1 MDLNWRRIAL
11 WSALALTLIAG
22 LAFAFWPRAIQ
33 VDFAVVE
40 HGPLTVTVDDEG
52 ETRVK
57 DVYVLSTP
65 VTGRAL
71 RIESDVGD
79 QVIADQTIVARIE
92 PIDPT
97 FLDVRTE
104 AQAKAAVQAAEAAKA
119 LTEAELEQSRA
130 ELEFAMTEL
139 ERAQR
144 LYKKK
149 AISQRAFDDA
159 QRNIRNRR
167 AEVARTQAA
176 LNMRN
181 FELAKARALLV
192 SPAQTRQKSGDC
204 ECVSIP
210 APVSGR
216 ILRILH
222 KSEGVVNAG
231 DPLVEIGNPGDLE
244 IVVDLL
250 SSDAVKVEAGQRVI
264 IEEWGGAAPLTGAVR
279 RVEPFGFTKISALGI
294 EEQRV
299 NVIIDI
305 RDPRDRWSRLG
316 HGYRVETRIVLW
328 NGGEVL
334 KLPLTALFRDGKHW
348 AVFAEKDGR
357 ARLQHVTLGRRTSLE
372 AEIKGGADPGVRVV
386 LHPSDRVT
394 DGARITARKESRSF

>member
-1 MDLNWRRIAL
+1 M
-11 WSALALTLIAG
+11 ALALIAG
-22 LAFAFWPRAIQ
+22 FAYAFWPRAIQ
-33 VDFAVVE
+33 VDFAVAE
-40 HGPLTVTVDDEG
+40 RGPLTVTIDDEG

-79 QVIADQTIVARIE
+79 QVIAGETIVARIE

-119 LTEAELEQSRA
+119 LTEAELEQSQA
-130 ELEFAMTEL
+130 ELTFAKTEL
-139 ERAQR
+139 KRAQR
-144 LYKKK
+144 LIKSKT
-149 AISQRAFDDA
+149 ISQRALDDA
-159 QRNIRNRR
+159 DRNFKKRK
-167 AEVARTQAA
+167 AEVARTEAA
-176 LNMRN
+176 LKMRE
-181 FELAKARALLV
+181 FELTQAWALLV
-192 SPAQTRQKSGDC
+192 SPTETQETRGDC
-204 ECVSIP
+204 DCVSIP

-216 ILRILH
+216 VLRILH
-222 KSEGVVNAG
+222 KSAGVVTAG

-264 IEEWGGAAPLTGAVR
+264 IEEWGGAPPLNGAVR

-305 RDPRDRWSRLG
+305 SDPRDRWSRLG

-328 NGGEVL
+328 NGDDVL
-334 KLPLTALFRDGKHW
+334 KLPLTALFRDGDRW
-348 AVFAEKDGR
+348 AVFVENAGR
-357 ARLQHVTLGRRTSLE
+357 AQRRHVTLGRRTKLE
-372 AEIKGGADPGVRVV
+372 AEIEDGIAEGTRVV

-394 DGARITARKESRSF
+394 GGTRITARKASR

>member
-1 MDLNWRRIAL
+1 MKLNWRRIAL
-11 WSALALTLIAG
+11 WSALALALIAG
-22 LAFAFWPRAIQ
+22 LGYAFWPRAVQ
-33 VDFAVVE
+33 VDFAVAE
-40 HGPLTVTVDDEG
+40 RGPLTVTIDDEG

-79 QVIADQTIVARIE
+79 QVIAGETIVARIE

-119 LTEAELEQSRA
+119 LTEAELEQSQA
-130 ELEFAMTEL
+130 ELTFAKTEL

-144 LYKKK
+144 LIKSKT
-149 AISQRAFDDA
+149 ISQRALDDA
-159 QRNIRNRR
+159 DRNFKKRK
-167 AEVARTQAA
+167 AEVARTEAA
-176 LNMRN
+176 LKMRE
-181 FELAKARALLV
+181 FELTQAWALLV
-192 SPAQTRQKSGDC
+192 SPTETQETRGDC
-204 ECVSIP
+204 DCVSIP

-216 ILRILH
+216 VLRILH
-222 KSEGVVNAG
+222 KSAGVVKAG

-250 SSDAVKVEAGQRVI
+250 SSDAVMAEAGQRVI
-264 IEEWGGAAPLTGAVR
+264 IEEWGGAAPLKGTVR

-305 RDPRDRWSRLG
+305 SDPRDRWSRLG

-328 NGGEVL
+328 NGDDVL
-334 KLPLTALFRDGKHW
+334 KLPLTALFRDGDRW
-348 AVFAEKDGR
+348 AVFVENSGR
-357 ARLQHVTLGRRTSLE
+357 AQRRHVTLGRRTKLE
-372 AEIKGGADPGVRVV
+372 AEIADGIAEGTRVV

-394 DGARITARKESRSF
+394 SGARITARKASR

>member
-1 MDLNWRRIAL
+1 MELNWRRIAL
-11 WSALALTLIAG
+11 WGVMALALIAG
-22 LAFAFWPRAIQ
+22 FAYAFWPRAIQ
-33 VDFAVVE
+33 VDFAVAE
-40 HGPLTVTVDDEG
+40 RGPLIVTVDDEG

-57 DVYVLSTP
+57 DVYVLSAP

-71 RIESDVGD
+71 RIDSDVGD
-79 QVIADQTIVARIE
+79 QVIADETVVARIE

-97 FLDVRTE
+97 FLDVRSE

-130 ELEFAMTEL
+130 ELAFAKTER
-139 ERAQR
+139 ERAER
-144 LYKKK
+144 LIKSKT
-149 AISQRAFDDA
+149 ISQRALDEAD
-159 QRNIRNRR
+159 RNFKKRK
-167 AEVARTQAA
+167 AEVARTEAA
-176 LNMRN
+176 LKMRE
-181 FELAKARALLV
+181 FELAQAWALLV
-192 SPAQTRQKSGDC
+192 SPTETRESQGDC
-204 ECVSIP
+204 DCVSIP

-216 ILRILH
+216 VLRVLH
-222 KSEGVVNAG
+222 KSAGVVKAG

-264 IEEWGGAAPLTGAVR
+264 IEQWGGATPLIGAVR

-328 NGGEVL
+328 NGDDVL
-334 KLPLTALFRDGKHW
+334 KLPLTAFFRDGDRW
-348 AVFAEKDGR
+348 AVFVEKEGR
-357 ARLQHVTLGRRTSLE
+357 AERRHVTLGRRTKLE
-372 AEIKGGADPGVRVV
+372 AEIEDGVDPGTRVV
-386 LHPSDRVT
+386 LHPSDSVT
-394 DGARITARKESRSF
+394 DGTRIAAREPSR

>member
-1 MDLNWRRIAL
+1 MELNWRRIAL
-11 WSALALTLIAG
+11 WSVFGLALIAG
-22 LAFAFWPRAIQ
+22 LAYAFWPRAIQ
-33 VDFAVVE
+33 VDFAVAE
-40 HGPLTVTVDDEG
+40 RGPLTVTVDDEG

-71 RIESDVGD
+71 RIDSDVGD
-79 QVIADQTIVARIE
+79 QVIAGETIVARIE

-97 FLDVRTE
+97 FLDVRSE

-130 ELEFAMTEL
+130 ELTFAKTEL
-139 ERAQR
+139 ERAES
-144 LYKKK
+144 LIKSKT
-149 AISQRAFDDA
+149 ISQRALDDA
-159 QRNIRNRR
+159 DRNFKKRK
-167 AEVARTQAA
+167 AEVARTEAA
-176 LNMRN
+176 LKMRE
-181 FELAKARALLV
+181 FELAQAWALLV
-192 SPAQTRQKSGDC
+192 SPTETQETQGDC
-204 ECVSIP
+204 DCVSIP

-216 ILRILH
+216 VLRVLH
-222 KSEGVVNAG
+222 KSAGVVNAG

-264 IEEWGGAAPLTGAVR
+264 IEEWGGAGPLAGAVR

-305 RDPRDRWSRLG
+305 RDPRERWSRLG

-328 NGGEVL
+328 NGNDVL
-334 KLPLTALFRDGKHW
+334 KLPLTALFRDGDRW
-348 AVFAEKDGR
+348 AVFAEQDGR
-357 ARLQHVTLGRRTSLE
+357 ARRRYVTLGRRTSLE
-372 AEIKGGADPGVRVV
+372 AEIKDGIDPGVRVV
-386 LHPSDRVT
+386 LHPSDRVR
-394 DGARITARKESRSF
+394 DGARITARKESR

>member
-11 WSALALTLIAG
+11 WTVLVLILIAG
-22 LAFAFWPRAIQ
+22 LAYAFWPRAIQ
-33 VDFAVVE
+33 VDFAVADR
-40 HGPLTVTVDDEG
+40 GPLTVTIDDEG

-79 QVIADQTIVARIE
+79 QVIAGETIVARIE
-92 PIDPT
+92 PIDPS

-119 LTEAELEQSRA
+119 LTEAELEESRA
-130 ELEFAMTEL
+130 EFAFAETEL

-144 LYKKK
+144 LFKSKT
-149 AISQRAFDDA
+149 ISRRALDDA
-159 QRNIRNRR
+159 ERNFKKRK
-167 AEVARTQAA
+167 AEVARTEAA
-176 LNMRN
+176 LKMRE
-181 FELAKARALLV
+181 FELTEAWALLV
-192 SPAQTRQKSGDC
+192 SPTETQETRGDC
-204 ECVSIP
+204 DCVSIP

-216 ILRILH
+216 VLRVLH
-222 KSEGVVNAG
+222 KSAGVVQAG

-244 IVVDLL
+244 IVVELL
-250 SSDAVKVEAGQRVI
+250 SSDAVRVEAGQRVI
-264 IEEWGGAAPLTGAVR
+264 VEEWGGATPLTGEVR

-305 RDPRDRWSRLG
+305 RDPRDRWARLG

-328 NGGEVL
+328 NGSDLL
-334 KLPLTALFRDGKHW
+334 KLPLTALFRDGDRW
-348 AVFAEKDGR
+348 SVYVEKDGR
-357 ARLQHVTLGRRTSLE
+357 AQRQHVTLGRRTKLE
-372 AEIKGGADPGVRVV
+372 AEIKDGIAQGSRVV

-394 DGARITARKESRSF
+394 SGARITARQSGR